1 MAVVRVLIVEDH
13 LVVRQGLRSL
23 LSGAEDI
30 EVVGEASDA
39 TEALEKAMS
48 LSFDVVLL
56 DIRMPGMDGLRVLSR
71 LKDELP
77 DVRAVVLTNY
87 DDEQF
92 LLEAFRVGAYAYLL
106 KNVSREELLQALRSA
121 HRGERMLSQ
130 ELVDTV
136 LRQFAELSQ
145 RHAAEALGLS
155 GREIELLALV
165 AQGLTNRQIAEH
177 LFWSE
182 ATVKRKLSDIFR
194 KLNVHD
200 RAQAVAVAARHN
212 LL

>member
-1 MAVVRVLIVEDH
+1 MAAVQVLIVEDH

-23 LSGAEDI
+23 LSGADDI
-30 EVVGEASDA
+30 EVVGEASNA
-39 TEALEKAMS
+39 NEALEKAMS
-48 LSFDVVLL
+48 LRFDVVLL

-71 LKDELP
+71 LKDKLP
-77 DVRAVVLTNY
+77 DLRAVVLTNY

-92 LLEAFRVGAYAYLL
+92 LLEAFRAGAYAYLL
-106 KNVSREELLQALRSA
+106 KNVSREGLVQALRSA
-121 HRGERMLSQ
+121 HRGERMLSE

-136 LRQFAELSQ
+136 LRQYAEMSQ
-145 RHAAEALGLS
+145 RRAAEALGLS
-155 GREIELLALV
+155 GSEIELLAQV
-165 AQGLTNRQIAEH
+165 AEGATNRQIAEQ

-194 KLNVHD
+194 KLDVHD
-200 RAQAVAVAARHN
+200 RAQAVATAMRHY